1 MTEFSRPLPL
11 ADLNRSPARMK
22 IKADPAEFPAL
33 AERLGVPAV
42 ISLDA
47 FLTIRRTDSRL
58 RVEGTF
64 QTAIEQICVVSLEQ
78 FRNTADGQIEEEFLL
93 TDDPDSPEVD
103 LDADEI
109 MIEPFSGDQIDLGEI
124 VVQNLLLVLDPHPRA
139 QGAALSDLDYDPAQ
153 LGVAGNPFAALGK
166 LKLNR

>member
-11 ADLNRSPARMK
+11 ADLNRSPVRMK
-22 IKADPAEFPAL
+22 IKADPTELPAL
-33 AERLGVPAV
+33 AERLGIPAV
-42 ISLDA
+42 NSLDA

-64 QTAIEQICVVSLEQ
+64 QAVIEQICVISLDQ
-78 FRNTADGQIEEEFLL
+78 FQNTAEGQIEEEFLL

-109 MIEPFSGDQIDLGEI
+109 SAEPFSGDEIDLGEI
-124 VVQNLLLVLDPHPRA
+124 IVQNLLLVLDPHPRA
-139 QGAALSDLDYDPAQ
+139 KGAALSDLDYDPAQ
-153 LGVAGNPFAALGK
+153 LGTAGNPFAALGK